1 MALSKAV
8 TYKTIQMNAAYFRVV
23 RPQIDV
29 AKNTMSF
36 SVWPF
41 PSQATASDQTNLL
54 SDIAEFYTDVP
65 YSVAGSNP
73 FEQAYAYLKTLPE
86 YTGAT
91 DVFEAGQ
98 PQQ

>member
-1 MALSKAV
+1 MALNKAV

-41 PSQATASDQTNLL
+41 PSQATASDQANLL
-54 SDIAEFYTDVP
+54 SDLAEYYTAAP
-65 YSVAGSNP
+65 YSVTGSNP
-73 FEQAYAYLKTLPE
+73 FEQAYAYLKELPE
-86 YTGAT
+86 YAGAI

-98 PQQ
+98 PQ